1 MEKAAAT
8 LGSIGLMIVITEH
21 YVLPAIQPI
30 LPPQTLGM
38 TFLQK
43 VGELGWVLLD
53 MIFPY
58 SPQPFPSALFPL
70 FLYTLT

>member
-1 MEKAAAT
+1 MEKSVAT

-30 LPPQTLGM
+30 LPSKTIDL
-38 TFLQK
+38 TFTQK
-43 VGELGWVLLD
+43 FGELGWVLLD

-58 SPQPFPSALFPL
+58 VPDN
-70 FLYTLT
+70 